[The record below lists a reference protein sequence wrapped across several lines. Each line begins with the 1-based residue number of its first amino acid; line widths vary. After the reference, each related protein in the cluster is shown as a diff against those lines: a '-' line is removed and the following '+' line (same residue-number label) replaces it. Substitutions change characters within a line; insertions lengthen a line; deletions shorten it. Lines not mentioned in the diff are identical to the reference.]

1 MTVYDLRTQ
10 DLTVDDLF
18 RLAAH
23 TTIQVISHDGQAFV
37 IEAAEDFDEEVT
49 RLGQSQ
55 PFRAFLA
62 ERTKRREG
70 SISLEEFEREL
81 AAEEAIG
88 ETDDR
93 A

>member
-1 MTVYDLRTQ
+1 M
-10 DLTVDDLF
+10 
-18 RLAAH
+18 
-23 TTIQVISHDGQAFV
+23 
-37 IEAAEDFDEEVT
+37 IEAAEDFDEEVA

-62 ERTKRREG
+62 ERTQRKQG

-81 AAEEAIG
+81 AAEEAGG

-93 A
+93 R